1 MSQQPHTLYL
11 NYVQPKW
18 IDTQWLRLPLVTG
31 GLLAY
36 RPSTVIIPQS
46 TNDALSW
53 LESRA

>member
-1 MSQQPHTLYL
+1 MSQQPHILYL

-36 RPSTVIIPQS
+36 QPSTVIIP
-46 TNDALSW
+46 
-53 LESRA
+53 